1 MVLLCFLKRRV
12 VARESGFAC
21 FGGCTSR
28 VKKKGRYSS
37 ELNFSHTI
45 LQDCR
50 CDSVWLLVWL
60 KVALIDVTQGGES
73 GRDLAALRFSD
84 AVFTTY

>member
-1 MVLLCFLKRRV
+1 
-12 VARESGFAC
+12 
-21 FGGCTSR
+21 
-28 VKKKGRYSS
+28 
-37 ELNFSHTI
+37 
-45 LQDCR
+45 LQGCR
-50 CDSVWLLVWL
+50 CDSVRLLVWL